1 MQQAEMTYLFVVI
14 TEFTLSLVQ
23 ELSQSI
29 QSKLAH
35 QESLIIWWLQEAVD
49 LRVIVDQ
56 EDPELEVLENLNTLV
71 PHQLGL
77 QAL

>member
-1 MQQAEMTYLFVVI
+1 MTYLFVVI